1 MDYGIR
7 IDHIKIGFF
16 QVETRD
22 VLYAF
27 SLLTLMTTFDVG
39 IIFSLHQ
46 CTERNYL
53 AKGHTAIC

>member
-1 MDYGIR
+1 MEYGIR
-7 IDHIKIGFF
+7 IDHIKTGFF

-27 SLLTLMTTFDVG
+27 SLLTLMTTFGVD

-53 AKGHTAIC
+53 PC